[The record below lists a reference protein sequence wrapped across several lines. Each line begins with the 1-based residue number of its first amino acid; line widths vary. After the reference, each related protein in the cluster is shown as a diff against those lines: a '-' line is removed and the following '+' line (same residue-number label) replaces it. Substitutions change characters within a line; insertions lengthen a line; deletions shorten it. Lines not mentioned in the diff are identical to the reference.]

1 MAAEYKPYDSSEI
14 ESIRLMLEAE
24 AKEGRPLCFEIK
36 VNGFTRVHKTNKVER
51 FEELHNFLN
60 ENTKELVI
68 SVFPDANSNRKEWYK
83 YKMNST
89 LESLNGV
96 DMEVKIG
103 ERMKQFEEKMA
114 MQRTEEKLKETEHK
128 LEQAELYIDILE
140 DKLEDSKTKPNHI
153 GNFDLGKLA
162 SSTIEGIA
170 IHYPKVLDKV
180 PVLNGIAKVIQ
191 EENRGKTAQ
200 LNGASKDEM
209 TFKPKSQTSK
219 PAEVTEHDEAI
230 KQLSDFIA
238 EHFDQDQKQML
249 GAVIVALGENPSQL
263 QTVAELLNIDVNAL
277 NEEE

>member
-68 SVFPDANSNRKEWYK
+68 SVFPDTNSNRKEWYK

-89 LESLNGV
+89 PESLNGV
-96 DMEVKIG
+96 DMEAKIG

-191 EENRGKTAQ
+191 EENKGKSAQ
-200 LNGASKDEM
+200 LNGGFKEEM
-209 TFKPKSQTSK
+209 SFKPKSQTTA
-219 PAEVTEHDEAI
+219 PEVTEHDEAI
-230 KQLSDFIA
+230 KQLSEFIA

>member
-1 MAAEYKPYDSSEI
+1 MAVDYKPYDPSEI

-24 AKEGRPLCFEIK
+24 AKDGKPLSYEIK
-36 VNGFTRVHKTNKVER
+36 INGFTRVHRTNKVER

-68 SVFPDANSNRKEWYK
+68 SVYPDTNSNRKEWYK
-83 YKMNST
+83 YRMNG
-89 LESLNGV
+89 LPEELNGL
-96 DMEVKIG
+96 DMEAKIS
-103 ERMKQFEEKMA
+103 ERMKQFEEKMS
-114 MQRTEEKLKETEHK
+114 MQRTEEKLKEAEHK

-140 DKLEDSKTKPNHI
+140 DKLEDQKTKPNHI
-153 GNFDLGKLA
+153 GSFDLGKLA

-191 EENRGKTAQ
+191 EENRSRTPQ
-200 LNGASKDEM
+200 LNGFEGDVS
-209 TFKPKSQTSK
+209 FKPKGSTQAS
-219 PAEVTEHDEAI
+219 AEITEHDEAI

-238 EHFDQDQKQML
+238 EHFNQDQKQVL

-263 QTVAELLNIDVNAL
+263 HTVAELLNIDLNAL

>member
-1 MAAEYKPYDSSEI
+1 MAADYKSYDASEI
-14 ESIRLMLEAE
+14 DSIRLMLDAE
-24 AKEGRPLCFEIK
+24 AKDGKPLFYEIK

-51 FEELHNFLN
+51 FDELHNFLN

-68 SVFPDANSNRKEWYK
+68 SIYPDTNSNRKEWYK
-83 YKMNST
+83 YKLNSAP
-89 LESLNGV
+89 EQLNGV
-96 DMEVKIG
+96 DMETKIS
-103 ERMKQFEEKMA
+103 ERMKQFEDKMT
-114 MQRTEEKLKETEHK
+114 MQRTEEKLKETENK

-140 DKLEDSKTKPNHI
+140 DKLEEQKVKPNHI
-153 GNFDLGKLA
+153 GSFDLGRLA

-191 EENRGKTAQ
+191 EENRTRPKE
-200 LNGASKDEM
+200 LNGGFEGEAS
-209 TFKPKSQTSK
+209 FKPKQNNSCAETS
-219 PAEVTEHDEAI
+219 EHDEAI

-238 EHFDQDQKQML
+238 EHFDQNQKQIL

-263 QTVAELLNIDVNAL
+263 PTVADLLNIDINTL

>member
-1 MAAEYKPYDSSEI
+1 MAAEYKTYDPSEI
-14 ESIRLMLEAE
+14 ESIRMMLEAE

-36 VNGFTRVHKTNKVER
+36 VNSFTRVHKTNKVER

-60 ENTKELVI
+60 ENTKDLVI

-83 YKMNST
+83 YKMNVGT
-89 LESLNGV
+89 ESLNGNE
-96 DMEVKIG
+96 MEAKIS
-103 ERMKQFEEKMA
+103 ERMKQFEDKMS
-114 MQRTEEKLKETEHK
+114 MQRTEEKLQDTEKK

-140 DKLEDSKTKPNHI
+140 DKLEEQKTKTNHI
-153 GNFDLGKLA
+153 GAFDLAKLA

-170 IHYPKVLDKV
+170 VHYPKVLDKV

-191 EENRGKTAQ
+191 DENKARPAQ
-200 LNGASKDEM
+200 LNGGFEGDVSFKTKSKTE
-209 TFKPKSQTSK
+209 P
-219 PAEVTEHDEAI
+219 EEIEHDEAI

-263 QTVAELLNIDVNAL
+263 KTVAELLNIDLTAL
-277 NEEE
+277 TEEE

>member
-1 MAAEYKPYDSSEI
+1 MAAEYKPYDQSEI

-24 AKEGRPLCFEIK
+24 AKEGRPLSFEIK

-60 ENTKELVI
+60 ENTTELVI
-68 SVFPDANSNRKEWYK
+68 SVYPDMNSNRKEWYK
-83 YKMNST
+83 YKLNSKP
-89 LESLNGV
+89 EALNGL
-96 DMEVKIG
+96 DMEAKIS

-140 DKLEDSKTKPNHI
+140 DKLEESKTKPNHI

-170 IHYPKVLDKV
+170 IHYPRVLDKV

-191 EENRGKTAQ
+191 EENKSKPAQ
-200 LNGASKDEM
+200 LNGGFEGEVS
-209 TFKPKSQTSK
+209 FKPKSKSQQA
-219 PAEVTEHDEAI
+219 PVTEHDEAV
-230 KQLSDFIA
+230 KQLSEFIA
-238 EHFDQDQKQML
+238 EHFDQDQKQIL

-263 QTVAELLNIDVNAL
+263 PTVAELLNIDLNAL

>member
-1 MAAEYKPYDSSEI
+1 MAAEYKTYDPSEI
-14 ESIRLMLEAE
+14 ESIRMMLEAE
-24 AKEGRPLCFEIK
+24 AKEGRQLCFEIK

-83 YKMNST
+83 YKMNAVA
-89 LESLNGV
+89 ESLNGN
-96 DMEVKIG
+96 DMEAKIS
-103 ERMKQFEEKMA
+103 ERMKQFEDKIA
-114 MQRTEEKLKETEHK
+114 MQRTEEKLNDTEKK

-140 DKLEDSKTKPNHI
+140 DKLEEQKTKPNHI
-153 GNFDLGKLA
+153 GAFDLAKLA

-170 IHYPKVLDKV
+170 VHYPKVLDKV

-191 EENRGKTAQ
+191 DENKARPAQ
-200 LNGASKDEM
+200 LNGGFEGDVSFKTKSKTE
-209 TFKPKSQTSK
+209 P
-219 PAEVTEHDEAI
+219 EEIEHDEAI

-263 QTVAELLNIDVNAL
+263 KTVAELLNIDLTAL

>member
-1 MAAEYKPYDSSEI
+1 MAADYKPYDASEI

-24 AKEGRPLCFEIK
+24 AKDGKPLCYEIK
-36 VNGFTRVHKTNKVER
+36 INGFTRVHRTNKVER

-68 SVFPDANSNRKEWYK
+68 SVYPDANSNRKEWYK
-83 YKMNST
+83 YRMNGAP
-89 LESLNGV
+89 EELNGL
-96 DMEVKIG
+96 DMEAKIS
-103 ERMKQFEEKMA
+103 ERMKQFEEKMT
-114 MQRTEEKLKETEHK
+114 MQRTEEKLKDTEQK

-140 DKLEDSKTKPNHI
+140 DKLEDQKTKPNHI

-191 EENRGKTAQ
+191 EENRSRPTQ
-200 LNGASKDEM
+200 LNGFEGDVS
-209 TFKPKSQTSK
+209 FKPKGQSQPNPET
-219 PAEVTEHDEAI
+219 TEHDEAI

-238 EHFDQDQKQML
+238 EHFNQDQKQVL

-263 QTVAELLNIDVNAL
+263 HTVAELLNIDLNAL

>member
-1 MAAEYKPYDSSEI
+1 MAADYKPYDSSEI

-36 VNGFTRVHKTNKVER
+36 VNGFTRIHKTNKVER

-83 YKMNST
+83 YKMDSSSEA
-89 LESLNGV
+89 LHGV
-96 DMEVKIG
+96 DMEAKIG

-140 DKLEDSKTKPNHI
+140 EKIEESKAKPNHI
-153 GNFDLGKLA
+153 GGFDLGKLA

-191 EENRGKTAQ
+191 EESKAKPAQ
-200 LNGASKDEM
+200 LNGGFREEM
-209 TFKPKSQTSK
+209 SFKSKSQSTKS
-219 PAEVTEHDEAI
+219 AEINEHDEAI

-249 GAVIVALGENPSQL
+249 GAVIVALGENPTQL
-263 QTVAELLNIDVNAL
+263 QTVAELLGIDVNAL

>member
-1 MAAEYKPYDSSEI
+1 MAAEYKPYDTGEI

-24 AKEGRPLCFEIK
+24 AKEGRPLFYEIK

-68 SVFPDANSNRKEWYK
+68 SVFPDPNSNRKEWYK
-83 YKMNST
+83 YRLNQATEAMN
-89 LESLNGV
+89 GA
-96 DMEVKIG
+96 DMEARLS

-140 DKLEDSKTKPNHI
+140 DKLEQSKAKPNHL
-153 GNFDLGKLA
+153 GNLDLGKLA

-170 IHYPKVLDKV
+170 LHYPKVLDKV

-191 EENRGKTAQ
+191 EEHQARPAQ
-200 LNGASKDEM
+200 LNGSPETEISFRPKQ
-209 TFKPKSQTSK
+209 KPE
-219 PAEVTEHDEAI
+219 PEGNEHDEAV
-230 KQLSDFIA
+230 KQLSEFIA
-238 EHFDQDQKQML
+238 EHFDQDQKVLL
-249 GAVIVALGENPSQL
+249 GEVIVALGENPSQL
-263 QTVAELLNIDVNAL
+263 KTVAELLNIDVNAQQ
-277 NEEE
+277 EEQ